1 VHRDIEGLR
10 RGRPDRLESDG
21 GGPDERIDS
30 DRDGGRKVMRTAGI
44 AVLGVW
50 FSLALASGA
59 EFRAN
64 DYGAKG
70 DGVTLDTAAIQKAI
84 DAAAKAH
91 GAVVVF
97 RPGVYLTGSL
107 FLKSGMRLRVDEGVE
122 IRGSRDLAAYPMM
135 PTRIAG
141 IEMTWPAA
149 LINVYEQSNVAIS
162 GKGVVDGDGKVFWDS
177 YRTMRVLYDPI
188 KIRWAA
194 DYDCR
199 RPRLIQIFKSA
210 NVKLQGLTLKRSGF
224 WTVHICYSNKVT
236 VDGITIRNNI
246 GGMGPSTDGVDIDS
260 SSRVVVMH
268 TDISVNDDAIC
279 LKAGRDAD
287 GLRVNRPTENVLIHD
302 NTIRHGAAA
311 ITFGSETSG
320 GIRNVTAY
328 NLHVI
333 PDTEGRAVSSGIL
346 FKSTHTRGGTI
357 ENVNIHDV
365 DVQRVVTAIAI
376 DLDWNPSYS
385 NARIPKSTTNPP
397 AYWHILAT
405 AVPPE
410 QGMPHLRNVRI
421 SGVKGTATKQAFST
435 KAYKESPLSNF
446 TFRNLDI
453 SAPTAGAIQYAS
465 NWRFSGIAI
474 RAADKSKL
482 AVEDSTGVTGLE

>member
-1 VHRDIEGLR
+1 
-10 RGRPDRLESDG
+10 
-21 GGPDERIDS
+21 
-30 DRDGGRKVMRTAGI
+30 MRTVGI
-44 AVLGVW
+44 AVSGV
-50 FSLALASGA
+50 FCTLALASGA
-59 EFRAN
+59 DFRVN

-84 DAAAKAH
+84 DAAAKVR
-91 GAVVVF
+91 GSVVVLK
-97 RPGVYLTGSL
+97 PGVYLTGSL
-107 FLKSGMRLRVDEGVE
+107 FLKSGMRLRVDDGVE
-122 IRGSRDLAAYPMM
+122 IRGAQDLNAYPMM
-135 PTRIAG
+135 ATRVAG
-141 IEMTWPAA
+141 IEMKWPAA
-149 LINVYEQSNVAIS
+149 LINVYEQTDVSIS

-177 YRTMRVLYDPI
+177 YRELRVAYGPL

-199 RPRLIQIFKSA
+199 RPRLIQIYKSA
-210 NVKLQGLTLKRSGF
+210 NVKVQGLTLKRSGF

-268 TDISVNDDAIC
+268 CDISGNDDAIC
-279 LKAGRDAD
+279 LKSGRDAD

-328 NLHVI
+328 NLHVV
-333 PDTEGRAVSSGIL
+333 PDTGGRAVSDGIL

-357 ENVNIHDV
+357 EKVNIHDV
-365 DVQRVVTAIAI
+365 DVKGVSAAVAIE
-376 DLDWNPSYS
+376 LNWNPSYS
-385 NARIPKSTTNPP
+385 NAQIPESTTSPP
-397 AYWHILAT
+397 DYWRVLAT

-421 SGVKGTATKQAFST
+421 SGVKGTATKQAFAV
-435 KAYKESPLSNF
+435 KGYKEAPLENF
-446 TFRNLDI
+446 SLRNLDI
-453 SAPTAGAIQYAS
+453 AAPAAGSIQYAS
-465 NWRFSGIAI
+465 NWRFSGITI
-474 RAADKSKL
+474 RAADNSKV
-482 AVEDSTGVTGLE
+482 AVKDSTQVTGLQ